1 MLNKIFWSEKLK
13 QVSFLCTWKMN
24 TSFSVS
30 SFPSFFSF
38 ISPVLARTTVFVYS
52 VSLFFQAMIVFLVL
66 ILIHAS
72 NYPSTTVYQLPAEST
87 HLQLIVFLFGILLF
101 TISLLG
107 LVGVTRENRHLP
119 MAIFAA
125 LNLIFLL
132 PFFVFTWQQL
142 NFKRP
147 ALGNLFSGVLAQM
160 AAIRCLI
167 DLSTKRNKKSQ
178 EKVEMTE
185 EKEKE

>member
-1 MLNKIFWSEKLK
+1 
-13 QVSFLCTWKMN
+13 MN
-24 TSFSVS
+24 TFFSVS
-30 SFPSFFSF
+30 FFPSFYSF
-38 ISPVLARTTVFVYS
+38 ISPLLARTTVIVYS

-72 NYPSTTVYQLPAEST
+72 NYPSTTVYYLPAKST
-87 HLQLIVFLFGILLF
+87 HLQLIVFLFVILLF
-101 TISLLG
+101 TISLFG
-107 LVGVTRENRHLP
+107 LVGVTRENCHLP

-125 LNLIFLL
+125 LNLILFL

-178 EKVEMTE
+178 EKVEMTRKN
-185 EKEKE
+185 KE